1 MKKKN
6 VINKKNLYTLLIL
19 GTFLVAGILKFFN
32 ILDWSGFGSSICFF
46 ALGLIPELINY
57 IIKKK
62 RDKKIK
68 ALQLLSIVSNATHKS
83 IKETLQVNFKR
94 EPKNYVSPNSISC
107 SISTKTIG
115 GMLNEN
121 TNVVKEVSK
130 LKALYGNKYR
140 DEIKSWDND
149 LKNMDQE
156 YSNQLSKLKVTKEER
171 KYYSL
176 MDPPLKPIK

>member
-1 MKKKN
+1 MNKKN

-19 GTFLVAGILKFFN
+19 GTFLVAGILKSFN
-32 ILDWSGFGSSICFF
+32 ILDWAGFGSSICFF

-68 ALQLLSIVSNATHKS
+68 ALQFFSAISSGIHED
-83 IKETLQVNFKR
+83 IKNMNKV
-94 EPKNYVSPNSISC
+94 NSIREEHHIKKSPTAKIPAKVMNC
-107 SISTKTIG
+107 
-115 GMLNEN
+115 MLRKDD
-121 TNVVKEVSK
+121 TRIVKEVSK
-130 LKALYGNKYR
+130 FKALYGNKYR

-176 MDPPLKPIK
+176 MDPPLKPNE